1 MDRIVTITG
10 KMVADLYFRIGADGS
25 SQRIAKNIYKCGDL
39 TVHLSLP
46 RGTNVLTRVEQR
58 DLLVPVPSDA
68 KKFVIKQT
76 FEW

>member
-1 MDRIVTITG
+1 MT
-10 KMVADLYFRIGADGS
+10 ADLYFRIGAGGS
-25 SQRIAKNIYKCGDL
+25 PQRISENVYKLGDL

-46 RGTNVLTRVEQR
+46 AGSEVVTRSGQG